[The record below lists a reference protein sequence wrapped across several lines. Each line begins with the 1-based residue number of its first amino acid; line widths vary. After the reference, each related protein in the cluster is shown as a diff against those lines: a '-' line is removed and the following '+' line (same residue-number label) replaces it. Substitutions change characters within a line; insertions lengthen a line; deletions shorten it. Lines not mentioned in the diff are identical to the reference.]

1 MDLEI
6 IVFSEVIKKRNSTYI
21 WNLIL
26 NELYE

>member
-6 IVFSEVIKKRNSTYI
+6 IVFSEVMKKRNITYM

-26 NELYE
+26 NELYK